1 MKTLKWFLKVFL
13 TALITMWIQA
23 GLDQANIIQITNVW
37 VDVSSWILIFFV
49 IYALFEWTSHVLAKR
64 KIAHH

>member
-1 MKTLKWFLKVFL
+1 MFL

-23 GLDQANIIQITNVW
+23 GLDQVNVIHLSNVW

-49 IYALFEWTSHVLAKR
+49 IYALFEWKAHILVKR
-64 KIAHH
+64 KTVHR